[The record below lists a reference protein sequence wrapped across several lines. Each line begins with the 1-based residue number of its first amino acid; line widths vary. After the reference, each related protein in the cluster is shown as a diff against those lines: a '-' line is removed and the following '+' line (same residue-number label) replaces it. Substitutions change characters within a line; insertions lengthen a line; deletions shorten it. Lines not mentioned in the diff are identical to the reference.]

1 MIRVGMIVPA
11 NNVAL
16 EYDMYHMA
24 PSIISFHSTRMRPSR
39 GCEPQDPEKFRRELG
54 EAYNLI
60 KKISDVTV
68 YGRTYGTHKNIE
80 IIKTVIKKNL
90 IIPEV
95 SVMNLLRY
103 KKINNVWL
111 GTPYIK
117 ERTAE
122 EANYFKSNNFNIT
135 GFAGLN
141 KIYGLD
147 ISNTGD
153 DEIIKMIEN
162 EKSSVMAADAI
173 YLSCT
178 ALPTHS
184 VINKVMKKFNMMV
197 ISENSAILW
206 EISRIFNINFEIP
219 GIS

>member
-1 MIRVGMIVPA
+1 MIVPA

-103 KKINNVWL
+103 KK
-111 GTPYIK
+111 
-117 ERTAE
+117 
-122 EANYFKSNNFNIT
+122 
-135 GFAGLN
+135 
-141 KIYGLD
+141 
-147 ISNTGD
+147 
-153 DEIIKMIEN
+153 
-162 EKSSVMAADAI
+162 
-173 YLSCT
+173 
-178 ALPTHS
+178 
-184 VINKVMKKFNMMV
+184 
-197 ISENSAILW
+197 
-206 EISRIFNINFEIP
+206 
-219 GIS
+219 